1 LYILFVVS
9 FSFSIMNLCYV
20 YMFSETFGIIF
31 FLVVIVDKNSN
42 CCNCV
47 DYGLMELL

>member
-1 LYILFVVS
+1 LFVVS
-9 FSFSIMNLCYV
+9 FSLSIMNLCHI

-31 FLVVIVDKNSN
+31 FVVVIVDKNSN

-47 DYGLMELL
+47 NYGLIEL